1 MSSITATPPARVSAP
16 KPAPVR
22 QADPAPE
29 KQAAQE
35 TKPNKPVAGVQSV
48 SPTPT
53 HADKGNKVDNRA

>member
-1 MSSITATPPARVSAP
+1 MSSITATPSARVPAP

-48 SPTPT
+48 SPAPT